1 MNKKKLRTFDEV
13 QLEHYKKHP
22 QELKAY
28 VGVALEEYQKDG
40 DEKAFLSALSL
51 AARVHGGFSKL
62 SKATGLN
69 RENLYRA
76 LSDRSDPR
84 LSTIMQ
90 VLGTLGFSL
99 TIKTK

>member
-1 MNKKKLRTFDEV
+1 MKKKKLREFNEV

-22 QELKAY
+22 KELKTY
-28 VGVALEEYQKDG
+28 VSVALEEYQKDG

-90 VLGTLGFSL
+90 VLDTLGFSL
-99 TIKTK
+99 TIR

>member
-22 QELKAY
+22 QELKTY

-99 TIKTK
+99 TIKMK